1 MKALVVDDH
10 RLIVDDIID
19 ELKSLSPDITCMG
32 CTDPEEALSLFRK
45 HGFDVVFL
53 DVEMPGMN
61 GMTLAGKILEVSP
74 HTNLIFIT
82 GYGEYALEAYEYYA
96 SSFIMKPVNQAKLKD
111 ALNHLR
117 YPVSSLTD
125 EIIEAN
131 FSGKAPLGKRLEEI
145 RERREISRKELA
157 EKMDVSVQTVY
168 RWESGDRVPDVV
180 TFMKLAKVLG
190 VTLDELTS

>member
-1 MKALVVDDH
+1 MKVLVVDDH
-10 RLIVDDIID
+10 RLIVDDIVD
-19 ELKSLSPDITCMG
+19 ELKNMSPDMNCIGT
-32 CTDPEEALSLFRK
+32 TDPEEALALFRK

-61 GMTLAGKILEVSP
+61 GMTLAAQLLEMSP
-74 HTNLIFIT
+74 HTNLIFVT

-96 SSFIMKPVNQAKLKD
+96 SSFIMKPVNQAKLRD

-117 YPVSSLTD
+117 YPISNLTD

-131 FSGKAPLGKRLEEI
+131 YSGKAPLGKRLEEI

-157 EKMDVSVQTVY
+157 EKMEVSVQTVY
-168 RWESGDRVPDVV
+168 RWESGDRIPDVV

-190 VTLDELTS
+190 VTLDDLTS